1 MATSTIT
8 DPIVLNGEAVEKL
21 AKLFDE
27 PIPPWPELPEEN
39 FKRGEELSEQF
50 RINLEKRLNVR
61 KSK

>member
-8 DPIVLNGEAVEKL
+8 DPIVLSAEAVEKL

-27 PIPPWPELPEEN
+27 PIPPWPDLPIEN

-50 RINLEKRLNVR
+50 RINLEKRLKAK
-61 KSK
+61 KSD